1 MKIKTSLILTILLI
15 FICCIGAASAADDIN
30 DDSLTVDDEAV
41 VAEQVDDAD
50 LQSVESDDA
59 TLEINNAENENLRAT
74 SVTVTNWNQ
83 LAGNASSSGDKTIN
97 LASGV
102 TYTPTS
108 QIVFGNNA
116 KIVGT
121 STSYISGSYS
131 GIPFYNSNSNYHITF
146 QNVNFKDI
154 SCTMLMQMLSSGT
167 TVLDGCT
174 FTNVNASSSGHNSVI
189 YNNYGTMNIT
199 DCTFTN
205 CRAAFGVVTNHNA
218 ASTTNVI
225 MNVRGS
231 TFENNYGYTEPGCI
245 NNCGQLYVWTSTFN
259 NNHAVWWAGA
269 IHTHTNAKSV
279 IRTSSFNGNTAGWN
293 GGALYTYAN
302 LEVYDSNFTN
312 NNCSYPQGGG
322 AIGASNY
329 FWASTAYNV
338 LVDNCRFVDNNNL
351 ASGGNGGAIGAMNG
365 GDLTVTGSIFIHNS
379 ADNGQ
384 AICGFNT
391 NEYANISEG
400 EAHLVITD
408 NEFINHNI
416 KTGTTVKLSGLY
428 TFEDNTFTNS
438 PQIKYNN
445 FNNYDVIIPQ
455 NSNNEV
461 LGVSFDEILTDT
473 VQIIN
478 SDDYSTSKKFRQ
490 ALNSLISSATGNT
503 TIIIKGKTKLDRFSQ
518 NNPLANITFIV
529 EDKENWIFDV
539 EYVLGS
545 DDENNRGNIITWINC
560 TFTKEITLSDSNH
573 KFINCTFLNSPI
585 DFGKLREEQLKDKN
599 SIDVFNYVFENCN
612 FINYTQDI
620 IIGHKFANIVI
631 SNCIFDN
638 ITADAIVSTNA
649 NRTDDNGR
657 KAGVTFKDSNFKYT
671 NVKGMVKAQN
681 YSVAAVS
688 TDNKY
693 QFTTQKTL
701 TSGDYVYVDVPV
713 NATTLTVKVVDIK
726 EGEDFTIDV
735 TLSNNLTAN
744 VSVVINQKE
753 YNVSGVNGTGSLK
766 VSDKL
771 AANTYNVEA
780 SYAGEYPY
788 AASNASTSFKVEVIP
803 TSLSVKVADIK
814 EGEDFTIDVT
824 LSNNLTANVSVVIN
838 QKEYNVSV
846 VNGTGSLKVSD
857 KLAANTYNVEASFK
871 GLSPYA
877 ASTNAT
883 TFKVE
888 KVSAPASDKDKQTTT
903 PKVTKKATKITAKKA
918 TFKAKKK
925 TKKYTIVL
933 KAGKAA
939 VKKVK
944 VTLKVGKKTYKA
956 TTNSKGKATF
966 KITKLN
972 KKGKYNAVIKFA
984 GNKNFKPT
992 SKKVK
997 ITVKK

>member
-1 MKIKTSLILTILLI
+1 MKSKFNLFLAALLI

-30 DDSLTVDDEAV
+30 DDSLTIDDDAV
-41 VAEQVDDAD
+41 VVEQVDDVD
-50 LQSVESDDA
+50 LQSDESDDTA
-59 TLEINNAENENLRAT
+59 LEVNNEENENLRAT
-74 SVTVTNWNQ
+74 SVTVTNWSQ

-279 IRTSSFNGNTAGWN
+279 IRSSSFNGNTAGWN
-293 GGALYTYAN
+293 GGALYTYSE

-329 FWASTAYNV
+329 FWASNAYKV
-338 LVDNCRFVDNNNL
+338 YVSNCKFTDNNNL
-351 ASGGNGGAIGAMNG
+351 ATNGNGGAIAAMNG
-365 GDLTVTGSIFIHNS
+365 GNLTVIGSTFTHNS

-400 EAHLVITD
+400 EAHLVIK
-408 NEFINHNI
+408 NNMFLNHNI
-416 KTGTTVKLSGLY
+416 KTGTTVKLSGIY
-428 TFEDNTFTNS
+428 TFAGNTFINS
-438 PQIKYNN
+438 PQIAY
-445 FNNYDVIIPQ
+445 
-455 NSNNEV
+455 NSNNNYYGPIITQNNQNKLSSIKNQDI
-461 LGVSFDEILTDT
+461 LGNAYLDELSDSEIVINPSELNTVARDCENNAVIIVRKGTITQVTTLTEPKNITIIGEDRENTFVDT
-473 VQIIN
+473 GWDLSEYGMGIMKQP
-478 SDDYSTSKKFRQ
+478 YMM
-490 ALNSLISSATGNT
+490 TGNGESINKNGLIT
-503 TIIIKGKTKLDRFSQ
+503 WV
-518 NNPLANITFIV
+518 NITFICQGI
-529 EDKENWIFDV
+529 K
-539 EYVLGS
+539 
-545 DDENNRGNIITWINC
+545 
-560 TFTKEITLSDSNH
+560 LSDTNYN
-573 KFINCTFLNSPI
+573 FINCTFINVPI
-585 DFGKLREEQLKDKN
+585 EFGEYRESN
-599 SIDVFNYVFENCN
+599 PANPTSMDVYNYAFENCD
-612 FINYTQDI
+612 FVNYTQTNV
-620 IIGHKFANIVI
+620 IIGHKFSNVVV
-631 SNCIFDN
+631 SNCNFDN
-638 ITADAIVSTNA
+638 VTSDSIISTNA
-649 NRTDDNGR
+649 NRTDDSGR
-657 KAGVTFKDSNFKYT
+657 KAGVTINDSTLKDVTIKGVVKTTDKTASNV
-671 NVKGMVKAQN
+671 N
-681 YSVAAVS
+681 

-693 QFTTQKTL
+693 DFVTLKTA
-701 TSGDYVYVDVPV
+701 TFGGIVYVDVPA

-744 VSVVINQKE
+744 VTVTINKQQ
-753 YNVSGVNGTGSLK
+753 YNVSVVNGTGSLK
-766 VSDKL
+766 VTDKL
-771 AANTYNVEA
+771 AANTYDVEA

-788 AASNASTSFKVEVIP
+788 AAST
-803 TSLSVKVADIK
+803 
-814 EGEDFTIDVT
+814 
-824 LSNNLTANVSVVIN
+824 
-838 QKEYNVSV
+838 
-846 VNGTGSLKVSD
+846 
-857 KLAANTYNVEASFK
+857 NT
-871 GLSPYA
+871 
-877 ASTNAT
+877 T

-888 KVSAPASDKDKQTTT
+888 KVSTPTSDKDKQTPTT
-903 PKVTKKATKITAKKA
+903 KVTKKATKITAKKK

-933 KAGKAA
+933 KAGKTL

-972 KKGKYNAVIKFA
+972 KKGKYTAVIKFK
-984 GNKNFKPT
+984 GNKYYKAT